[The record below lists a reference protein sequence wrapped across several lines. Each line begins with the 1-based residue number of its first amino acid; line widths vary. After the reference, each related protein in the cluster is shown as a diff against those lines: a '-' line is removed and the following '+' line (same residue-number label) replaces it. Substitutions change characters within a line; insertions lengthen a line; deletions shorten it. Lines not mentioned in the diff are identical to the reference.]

1 MAALAD
7 GYEQLAQA
15 VRNVV
20 EALRSEADSYASE
33 LIRCT
38 LCNKRR
44 SEVPEMVIGPG
55 KFVCSE
61 CVALCTAI
69 LEEDRDAD

>member
-1 MAALAD
+1 
-7 GYEQLAQA
+7 
-15 VRNVV
+15 VV

-44 SEVPEMVIGPG
+44 SEVPDMVIGPA
-55 KFVCSE
+55 KFICSE
-61 CVALCTAI
+61 CVELCVEI
-69 LEEDRDAD
+69 LEERRATD